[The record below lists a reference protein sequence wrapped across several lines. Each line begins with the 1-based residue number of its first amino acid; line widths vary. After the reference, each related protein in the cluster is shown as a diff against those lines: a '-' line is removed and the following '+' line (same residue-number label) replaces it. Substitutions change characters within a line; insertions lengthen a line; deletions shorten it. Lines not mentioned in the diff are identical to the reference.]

1 MTDQRVGLLF
11 ALPAII
17 LLVGILGFPAVA
29 AILQSFNLLWG
40 TGDGLKLANY
50 TSLLADVQFL
60 QAFRNTILF
69 VSSTVTIHLVLGLG
83 VAMLLNA
90 DVRGKWLFR
99 VTAILPW
106 TVPDVISGILWRFM
120 FDPLA
125 GFVNSLFA
133 TLGLIREP
141 IDWLGDPNL
150 AFAAVVFAE
159 GWRGYPFIMLIL
171 LAGLQSIP
179 QHQYEAAQLDGAST
193 WQSFLHVTIPNLKP
207 MLFVAAVLDLI
218 WQARLF
224 GLVFGMTGGGPGNA
238 TEVMPLLI
246 YRNYFEFFNSSY
258 AASMAVVL
266 AAVMLVFAVPYVRS
280 SLKKE
285 Q

>member
-1 MTDQRVGLLF
+1 MTDQRVGLFF

-29 AILQSFNLLWG
+29 AILQSFDVLWG
-40 TGDGLKLANY
+40 SGDVPGIANY
-50 TSLLADVQFL
+50 VQLAMDPQFW
-60 QAFRNTILF
+60 QAFRNTTLF
-69 VSSTVTIHLVLGLG
+69 VASTVSIHITLGLC
-83 VAMLLNA
+83 VALLLNA
-90 DVRGKWLFR
+90 DVKGKWLFR

-125 GFVNSLFA
+125 GFVNALL
-133 TLGLIREP
+133 TTVGLIAAP
-141 IDWLGDPNL
+141 IDWLGDPQL

-171 LAGLQSIP
+171 LAGLQSIG
-179 QHQYEAAQLDGAST
+179 QQQYEAAQLDGAST
-193 WQSFLHVTIPNLKP
+193 WQCFLHVTIPNLKP
-207 MLFVAAVLDLI
+207 MLLVAAVLDLI

-224 GLVFGMTGGGPGNA
+224 GLVFGMTSGGPGNA

-246 YRNYFEFFNSSY
+246 YRNYFEFFNASY

-280 SLKKE
+280 SLRKE
-285 Q
+285 A